1 MKTTQG
7 TIIPLA
13 WPDTPVIKEGK
24 WYDGIMAHLGFL
36 QNGFYKAGHAALVL
50 VNHEEKEFRYFDF
63 GRYQTPK
70 KHGRVRDRDT
80 DPDLTL
86 KTKPLITNNRI
97 LNIEELMTELA
108 QLEATHGEGRLIA
121 ATKFVPNIER
131 AFAKAKVMQNK
142 EAIIY
147 GPFNLDGTN
156 CSRFVAQTA
165 KASNLGW
172 LKNLLIRIPYT
183 ITHTT
188 ITNVKLIND
197 KRFYYELK
205 EGVLTKRLNILYPL
219 IKKG

>member
-1 MKTTQG
+1 MNPIKG

-13 WPDTPVIKEGK
+13 WPDTPVIQEGK
-24 WYDGIMAHLGFL
+24 WYDGIMRTLGFIKD
-36 QNGFYKAGHAALVL
+36 GFYKAGHAALVL
-50 VNHEEKEFRYFDF
+50 VNHETKEFHYFDF

-70 KHGRVRDRDT
+70 KHGRVRDSFT

-86 KTKPLITNNRI
+86 YTKPIIKDNKIENV
-97 LNIEELMTELA
+97 EELMRELA

-121 ATKFVPNIER
+121 STIFVNDLNK
-131 AFAKAKVMQNK
+131 AFEKAKTMQNHG
-142 EAIIY
+142 AIIY
-147 GPFNLDGTN
+147 GPLNLDGTN

-172 LKNLLIRIPYT
+172 LKNILIRIPYT
-183 ITHTT
+183 VTHTT

-197 KRFYYELK
+197 KRYYYELK

-219 IKKG
+219 IKE